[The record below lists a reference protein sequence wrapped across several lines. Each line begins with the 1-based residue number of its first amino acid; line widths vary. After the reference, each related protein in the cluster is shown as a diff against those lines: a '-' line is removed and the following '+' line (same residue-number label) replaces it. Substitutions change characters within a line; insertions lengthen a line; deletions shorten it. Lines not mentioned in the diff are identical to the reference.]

1 MIAIIQ
7 CAGSKVPRAG
17 HMKTRDG
24 RNVLFVARPADDPV
38 ASTHVHA
45 RPDDD
50 SDWGG
55 SWREELQRYNR
66 RYTQQKDNPCGLLP
80 ASKLYKPRIY
90 RDLVA
95 ELGEDRVFILSAGW
109 GLVRASFLLP
119 AYDITFSRNT
129 KVPSHKRR
137 RHAER
142 REEWKDQNDL
152 LSLPSPLEPIHFFG
166 GRDYLP
172 LFDELTR
179 NVATPRTVHYF
190 GETSPDLLGCT
201 TKRFESTK
209 SRNWHYD
216 CAADFL
222 QKVTKRETP

>member
-24 RNVLFVARPADDPV
+24 RNVLFVARLADDPV

-80 ASKLYKPRIY
+80 ASKLYKPGIY
-90 RDLVA
+90 RDLVT

-119 AYDITFSRNT
+119 AYDITFSPKAT
-129 KVPSHKRR
+129 QL
-137 RHAER
+137 ER
-142 REEWKDQNDL
+142 RKMSSEWNDL
-152 LSLPSPLEPIHFFG
+152 NHLSPSSVEPIVFFG
-166 GRDYLP
+166 GKDYLP
-172 LFDELTR
+172 LFSKLTR
-179 NVATPRTVHYF
+179 DVAALRTVRYF
-190 GETSPDLLGCT
+190 GRTPPNLPGCAFE
-201 TKRFESTK
+201 RFEGTK
-209 SRNWHYD
+209 STNWHYD

-222 QKVTKRETP
+222 QNVTKRETP